1 MIPPPPILH
10 IDIDIAQYTF
20 LLYAST
26 FVETMQHRGI
36 SQSVYTSSY
45 YTTAVRIHL

>member
-1 MIPPPPILH
+1 MIPPILH
-10 IDIDIAQYTF
+10 IDIEKYTF

-26 FVETMQHRGI
+26 FVETMQHRRI

-45 YTTAVRIHL
+45 YTTAVRIHP